1 MESPRDT
8 ERTRYLAPPRE
19 RNAKGEMRKV
29 GLEIEL
35 GYLTLERTLEIVRD
49 AMGGEIV
56 ADNRTE
62 GAVTGTEFG
71 RFKVEVDSKPLKERS
86 YLKPFEALGL
96 DLDSPTALLVEDSV
110 LQVAREF
117 VPIEVV
123 TPPIPWDRLQ
133 DLDGIWSAL
142 RAAGA
147 QDTRSSLFHA
157 FGLHLN
163 PEPPDFS
170 HQTLLATVRAFLL
183 LEDWIVTTS
192 DTDIARQ
199 IAPYIRTFP
208 EPYRRK
214 ILEPSYQPDW
224 TTFVDDYLEATP
236 TRNRPLDMMPLFA
249 HLKAPGLEQRV
260 EDWELIKAR
269 PTYHYRLPNCELA
282 RADWSPAED
291 WNRWV
296 MIERVAEDPALL
308 RELSLAYL
316 ETTDLPLRMQ
326 SGSWATQV
334 AARLANG

>member
-1 MESPRDT
+1 MKNE
-8 ERTRYLAPPRE
+8 
-19 RNAKGEMRKV
+19 KGEMRKV

-49 AMGGEIV
+49 AVGGEIV
-56 ADNRTE
+56 AETRTE
-62 GAVTGTEFG
+62 GAVLDSAFG

-117 VPIEVV
+117 VPIEIV
-123 TPPIPWDRLQ
+123 TPPIPWDRMQ
-133 DLDGIWSAL
+133 ELDPLWSAL

-147 QDTRSSLFHA
+147 QDTRSSLLHA

-163 PEPPDFS
+163 PEPPDFETE
-170 HQTLLATVRAFLL
+170 TLLAIVRAFLL
-183 LEDWIVTTS
+183 LEDWIVSTA
-192 DTDIARQ
+192 DTDLMRQ

-214 ILEPSYQPDW
+214 ILVPGYQPDW
-224 TTFVDDYLEATP
+224 NAFVDDYLEATP
-236 TRNRPLDMMPLFA
+236 TRNRPLDLLPLLA

-260 EDWELIKAR
+260 EDWPLVKAR
-269 PTYHYRLPNCELA
+269 PTFHYRLPNCEIA
-282 RADWSPAED
+282 RADWTPAEE

-296 MIERVAEDPALL
+296 TIERVANDAALL

-316 ETTDLPLRMQ
+316 ETPDLPLRMQ
-326 SGSWATQV
+326 RSSWVAHV
-334 AARLANG
+334 AARLTVG